1 MFALT
6 NEASFAF
13 PNNPSMRPMTILTHQ
28 RVIIFRILSKKY
40 GMLVYKSSG
49 KPFRWRLASPCLPR
63 RMTD

>member
-28 RVIIFRILSKKY
+28 RVFILRILSKKY
-40 GMLVYKSSG
+40 GMLLY
-49 KPFRWRLASPCLPR
+49 
-63 RMTD
+63 